1 MPARFVISNSTPKT
15 TELKGTAANC
25 PAGSREMQCVPL
37 YGRKVVGEG
46 FIEMFFSPSAECH
59 SGFLEE
65 ELAQ

>member
-1 MPARFVISNSTPKT
+1 MNEWNVFGQDEGV
-15 TELKGTAANC
+15 AANC
-25 PAGSREMQCVPL
+25 SAGVREKQGVPL

-46 FIEMFFSPSAECH
+46 FIEMFFSPLAECH